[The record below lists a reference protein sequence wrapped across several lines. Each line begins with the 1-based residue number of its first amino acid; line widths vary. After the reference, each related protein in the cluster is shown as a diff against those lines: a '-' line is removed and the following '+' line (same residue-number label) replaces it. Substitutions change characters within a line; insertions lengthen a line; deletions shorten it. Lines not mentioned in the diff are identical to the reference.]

1 MTLRPVSAQTLQRLP
16 LYVSYLKSL
25 PAEGAANVS
34 ATAIADALGLN
45 DVQVRKDLASVSDS
59 GRPKIGYIT
68 RDLVAE
74 IENYLGC
81 NDANCA
87 VIAGVGKLGRALI
100 SYGGF
105 SAYGLNIVAAFD
117 VADDVV
123 GTVIAGKQ
131 VFPLERLEEL
141 CRRMHVRIG
150 IIAVPSAEAQSV
162 CDAYVRSGIRAVW
175 NFAPTYLNV
184 PDDVLVQSENMA
196 YSLAVLSKHLLEMTT
211 CD

>member
-87 VIAGVGKLGRALI
+87 VIAGVGNLGRALI

-105 SAYGLNIVAAFD
+105 SAYG
-117 VADDVV
+117 
-123 GTVIAGKQ
+123 
-131 VFPLERLEEL
+131 
-141 CRRMHVRIG
+141 
-150 IIAVPSAEAQSV
+150 
-162 CDAYVRSGIRAVW
+162 
-175 NFAPTYLNV
+175 
-184 PDDVLVQSENMA
+184 
-196 YSLAVLSKHLLEMTT
+196 
-211 CD
+211 